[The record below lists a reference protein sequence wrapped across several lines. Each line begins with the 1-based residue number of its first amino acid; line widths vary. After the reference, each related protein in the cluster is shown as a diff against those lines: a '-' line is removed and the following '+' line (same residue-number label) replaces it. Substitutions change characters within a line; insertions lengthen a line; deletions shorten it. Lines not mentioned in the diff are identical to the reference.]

1 LNSSKGFLT
10 DAPGL
15 VQNYLYSLI
24 VLLISFK
31 THAILIS
38 FFTIAK
44 SKLYGAFLEFNF
56 LNLSQILE
64 QTYFKSHKPDE
75 HLVLGSPQLP
85 FWQLPAE
92 KFNSF
97 LVVEL
102 NDENNFLFFVES
114 QAGQ

>member
-1 LNSSKGFLT
+1 LKCSKDFLT

-56 LNLSQILE
+56 MNLSQILE

-102 NDENNFLFFVES
+102 NDENNFLFFIES
-114 QAGQ
+114 QEGQ